1 MTTSNLPT
9 QLNDCWRELYPD
21 YNSELLLN
29 FIEDLK
35 QLKPSLPTPDSNIT
49 WYKDAVI
56 YSLYVDLFNID
67 FPGLIN
73 KLDYLCDLGIT
84 CIWLLPILDS
94 PMKDAGFD
102 ICDFK
107 NIRKELAGKDL
118 DVDPLSSFLEF
129 IEQAHSRN
137 VKVIFDIAINHTSDE
152 HPWFVSAV
160 NEPQSP
166 YNDFYI
172 FNHTDQRYQK
182 ARLLFK
188 GMCDSNW
195 EKCGDRYYFHR
206 FFEIQPDLNYH
217 NPEVLFEMCRS
228 LIFWMEKGIDGFRLD
243 AIPFLWKS
251 DGTDCENLPQ
261 THTLLR
267 FIRAVVDYLKS
278 GTLLLAEACQP
289 PFDVIQYF
297 GNGDEC
303 HAAYH
308 FPLMPQIFRALA
320 EQKRDPII
328 RVLDPSV
335 TPSKPSD
342 CQWMLFLRCHDEL
355 TLEMVSDEE
364 RDLLNRHYR
373 QKDHWSFR
381 KGEGISARLSEL
393 LGKDPEKIQLAF
405 SILLTLPGTPIIY
418 YGDEFGKRNDE
429 DYYREQLEKS
439 GYADSRN
446 LCRGSVHWE
455 QVQACL
461 NNPESFESGIFQSLK
476 KMLEVRQKYPIFGR
490 GEMSWIDFKDRNN
503 QSAPAILAYLRNDE
517 AHRILIINNLS
528 AKPMH
533 VKPNALKIDTTPND
547 LLQQPVSLDSKT
559 DLLSIPG
566 YGNRWILLSD

>member
-1 MTTSNLPT
+1 MTTSDLAT
-9 QLNDCWRELYPD
+9 QLNNCWQELYPD
-21 YNSELLLN
+21 YSNDLLTN

-35 QLKPSLPTPDSNIT
+35 QLKTKMPSPDPEST
-49 WYKDAVI
+49 WYKDAVV

-67 FPGLIN
+67 FPGLIK

-107 NIRKELAGKDL
+107 NIRKELAGTDL
-118 DVDPLSSFLEF
+118 DANPLSRFLEF
-129 IEQAHSRN
+129 VKQAHSRKI
-137 VKVIFDIAINHTSDE
+137 KVIFDIAVNHTSDE
-152 HPWFVSAV
+152 HPWFISAV
-160 NEPQSP
+160 NEQQSP
-166 YNDFYI
+166 YEDYYI
-172 FNHTDQRYQK
+172 FNNTDQRYQS

-206 FFEIQPDLNYH
+206 FFENQPDLNYH

-251 DGTDCENLPQ
+251 EGTDCENLPQ

-267 FIRAVVDYLKS
+267 FIRAIVDYLRR

-289 PFDVIQYF
+289 PSNVIQYF
-297 GNGDEC
+297 GYGDEC

-335 TPSKPSD
+335 TPPKPPD

-393 LGKDPEKIQLAF
+393 LGKDPEKIRLAF
-405 SILLTLPGTPIIY
+405 SILLSLPGSPIIY
-418 YGDEFGKRNDE
+418 YGDEFGKLNDE
-429 DYYREQLEKS
+429 DYYREQMEKS

-446 LCRGSVHWE
+446 LCRGSIHWE
-455 QVQACL
+455 KVQVCL

-476 KMLEVRQKYPIFGR
+476 KMLNVRQKYPTFGR
-490 GEMSWIDFKDRNN
+490 GEMTWIDFKDQNN
-503 QSAPAILAYLRNDE
+503 RPAPAILAYLRNDE
-517 AHRILIINNLS
+517 ANRILIINNLS
-528 AKPMH
+528 AKPVQ
-533 VKPNALKIDTTPND
+533 VKPKALKINKTPSD
-547 LLQQPVSLDSKT
+547 LLQQTVSRDSKT